1 MPRVERKGRA
11 NKKRGKKGG
20 KKQEPEQDTPAAN
33 TAPAA
38 SMDVDSTANNAPA
51 AAQEGPGGVV
61 FNDQH
66 FQAAHF
72 GEVDEEL
79 LGYFKNVEQTLDD
92 PHFETGE
99 DQRLFVENVYSE
111 VDGNEFRLS
120 TNYSCSLILEKLLKV
135 SDSFQLRVFMDKLS
149 GKTVELF
156 AHRFASHVCQ
166 TLLTLA
172 ADVVEREQLEGAS
185 ASETPVKEGEGELLS
200 MEDLILGVC
209 EDIKPHV
216 GGLISQQFASHDIRI
231 LLFVLAGRRIDE
243 SGDIKGQLRSKK
255 STQYK
260 KENNDAITK
269 SSVHSAPTRKV
280 PDSFK
285 AMFRTLTTEL
295 AINMSETE
303 VRTLS
308 VHKVANP
315 VLQLLL
321 EMQENDKEGQKAK
334 NILIDRILWGIVA
347 DIDSK
352 EENRDRDAWFETMVR
367 DPVGSHLLEVIVKCA
382 PDAIYRKIFKAYLK
396 GKLEKFSM
404 HPIANFVI
412 QNLITSVRKS
422 KQLDQMME
430 ELGKSFEKLL
440 KFGKY
445 GVIRSLVDASVRMES
460 SQKAVVD
467 ALAAALHMAEDSH
480 RKEFVNCCM
489 RMWTFEQW
497 NEASED
503 EKLDL
508 YKFHLQGSLI
518 VQGIMKMEADVNAI
532 VTNSFLSQRPDT
544 VYRWCFSPAGS
555 RAFESIVAS
564 SNVNIKM
571 KKKIMR
577 DLSGKYTALA
587 KDKFGSHILDKCW
600 AAADIDSKEK
610 IAAELVKHE
619 HELASHYIGKSILW
633 TCKIDQYKRRH
644 EDWVEREKGAE
655 RKREMFRDILDDTPV
670 DKKHLLTRLIQQ
682 LPETPSAT
690 FVIVRNI
697 SAQSSEKTVKEFFLF
712 CGKIG
717 QFELIM
723 DDDEI
728 HQVALIQ
735 FERES
740 AAKTATLLS
749 NALIDDCHIV
759 ATPYFFE
766 TTAAVGTTLTA
777 TSSEEK
783 QVAEDEVN
791 AAAQESKAKS
801 RIVAEMLANG
811 YMLQDQVVAKG
822 LEYDSKYSLS
832 TRLTGYY
839 NTLTLNVKQIDEKY
853 RIWDKAVEI
862 DNKFKI
868 QEKVQNAAQTAQT
881 TATAALQ
888 SPTGQKVERIASQTF
903 AQIAAVHYEAKKIQ
917 KEKTVNSNT
926 ALTTSSAEPVAVA

>member
-1 MPRVERKGRA
+1 M
-11 NKKRGKKGG
+11 
-20 KKQEPEQDTPAAN
+20 DTPQQPQTTPN
-33 TAPAA
+33 TH
-38 SMDVDSTANNAPA
+38 
-51 AAQEGPGGVV
+51 EGPAGIV

-120 TNYSCSLILEKLLKV
+120 TNYSCSLILEKLLKI
-135 SDSFQLRVFMDKLS
+135 SDAFQLRVFLDKIS

-172 ADVVEREQLEGAS
+172 ADVVEREQLEGVATTS
-185 ASETPVKEGEGELLS
+185 PKEGEGELLS
-200 MEDLILGVC
+200 MEQLILGVC
-209 EDIKPHV
+209 EEIKPHV

-231 LLFVLAGRRIDE
+231 LLFVLAGKRIDE
-243 SGDIKGQLRSKK
+243 TGDIKGKLRSKK

-260 KENNDAITK
+260 KENNDTFTK
-269 SSVHSAPTRKV
+269 SNARLTTSRKV

-285 AMFRTLTTEL
+285 AMFRALTTEL

-315 VLQLLL
+315 VLQLLI
-321 EMQENDKEGQKAK
+321 EMQENDKEGQKAQ
-334 NILIDRILWGIVA
+334 NILIDRILWGIVT

-352 EENRDRDAWFETMVR
+352 EENRDRDSWFETLVR
-367 DPVGSHLLEVIVKCA
+367 DPVGSHLLEVIVKHA
-382 PDAIYRKIFKAYLK
+382 PDAIFRKIYKTYLK

-422 KQLDQMME
+422 KQLDQMMA
-430 ELGKSFEKLL
+430 ELGGSFEKLL

-445 GVIRSLVDASVRMES
+445 GVIRSLVDASVKMET
-460 SQKAVVD
+460 SQKEVVD
-467 ALAAALHMAEDSH
+467 AIAAALHMPEGSD

-489 RMWTFEQW
+489 RMWTIEQW
-497 NEASED
+497 NAATQEEMM
-503 EKLDL
+503 DL

-544 VYRWCFSPAGS
+544 IYRWCFSPAGS

-564 SNVNIKM
+564 PNVNAKI
-571 KKKIMR
+571 KKKILR

-600 AAADIDSKEK
+600 LAADIDSKEK

-644 EDWVEREKGAE
+644 DDWVEREKGAE
-655 RKREMFRDILDDTPV
+655 RKREMFKDILDESPLE
-670 DKKHLLTRLIQQ
+670 KKR
-682 LPETPSAT
+682 
-690 FVIVRNI
+690 
-697 SAQSSEKTVKEFFLF
+697 K
-712 CGKIG
+712 
-717 QFELIM
+717 
-723 DDDEI
+723 
-728 HQVALIQ
+728 
-735 FERES
+735 
-740 AAKTATLLS
+740 
-749 NALIDDCHIV
+749 
-759 ATPYFFE
+759 
-766 TTAAVGTTLTA
+766 
-777 TSSEEK
+777 
-783 QVAEDEVN
+783 
-791 AAAQESKAKS
+791 
-801 RIVAEMLANG
+801 LA
-811 YMLQDQVVAKG
+811 
-822 LEYDSKYSLS
+822 
-832 TRLTGYY
+832 
-839 NTLTLNVKQIDEKY
+839 
-853 RIWDKAVEI
+853 
-862 DNKFKI
+862 
-868 QEKVQNAAQTAQT
+868 
-881 TATAALQ
+881 
-888 SPTGQKVERIASQTF
+888 
-903 AQIAAVHYEAKKIQ
+903 
-917 KEKTVNSNT
+917 
-926 ALTTSSAEPVAVA
+926 